1 MPKIGAGFLARKREA
16 RPSPENLPPGEG
28 RGGAA
33 ATGKSSGRGGGA
45 ARSAKREDSALQ
57 DAQRFLVAVGD
68 QRSPSFF
75 LFSLAA
81 QRRIALARTPRR
93 APCDCDPQG
102 RIGTAQDDHGRR
114 FATWLKE
121 TGRGPFGQG
130 GRDGTLRAKAGL
142 PAVA

>member
-33 ATGKSSGRGGGA
+33 ATGKSSGQGGGA
-45 ARSAKREDSALQ
+45 ARSAKREDTAPQ
-57 DAQRFLVAVGD
+57 DAPYFLVAVGD

-81 QRRIALARTPRR
+81 QWRIALARTR
-93 APCDCDPQG
+93 AAPHAIVTRKGASARLRTTMAEGLCAGSERKDAGHSDREDGAG
-102 RIGTAQDDHGRR
+102 RCGRKPVC
-114 FATWLKE
+114 WL
-121 TGRGPFGQG
+121 
-130 GRDGTLRAKAGL
+130 
-142 PAVA
+142 